1 MLNFENLFNFSFS
14 SQKYSQ
20 VISYSTNSLVEQLMI
35 PMAGPIIE
43 EQKWSTLPSVFVY
56 QIKNY
61 RFQNLELV
69 KILFLAKYEKVQK
82 KNNFCKRNQQN
93 LLFRTRK
100 LDALNLW
107 FYANQMVRFC

>member
-20 VISYSTNSLVEQLMI
+20 VIFYSTNSLVEQLLI
-35 PMAGPIIE
+35 PMTGPIIE

-82 KNNFCKRNQQN
+82 KQFLQKKSAKSFIPN
-93 LLFRTRK
+93 
-100 LDALNLW
+100 
-107 FYANQMVRFC
+107 